1 MSITEPPVVSGRYL
15 LVQGM
20 TLARIPL
27 ALAFSVVVLGSSQP
41 LSLGVLL
48 ACSAILGIAE
58 ITDFLDGFLARRLGV
73 VSETGAMLDP
83 YSDSVS
89 RLIVFW
95 TLAGAGLAL
104 SFVPLVMAVRDVTVA
119 YCRITWVRQ
128 GKSVSARWSGKIKA
142 LVQGL
147 AAFAL
152 LWSPALRA
160 TSGAGMRAA
169 ISWVVIAVTV
179 YSAMDY
185 LRPKK

>member
-1 MSITEPPVVSGRYL
+1 
-15 LVQGM
+15 M

-27 ALAFSVVVLGSSQP
+27 AVAFSVVVLGSSQP
-41 LSLGVLL
+41 FSVGVLL

-89 RLIVFW
+89 RLIVYW
-95 TLAGAGLAL
+95 SLAGAGLAL
-104 SFVPLVMAVRDVTVA
+104 SFVPLVMAVRDVSVA

-128 GKSVSARWSGKIKA
+128 GKSVSAKWSGKIKA
-142 LVQGL
+142 VVQGV

-152 LWSPALRA
+152 LWLPRI
-160 TSGAGMRAA
+160 TSGVGVKV
-169 ISWVVIAVTV
+169 IVSWIVIAVTI
-179 YSAMDY
+179 YSAVDY